1 MEMKLELVA
10 IPVTDVDRARDGIA
24 DNMKPGSIKGLQ
36 MVVKDAHAA
45 HDELKKRGVDIS
57 DIDTQA
63 WGKFVHF
70 NDPDGNTWTLQEL
83 PPRSQFKV

>member
-1 MEMKLELVA
+1 
-10 IPVTDVDRARDGIA
+10 
-24 DNMKPGSIKGLQ
+24 
-36 MVVKDAHAA
+36 MVVKDAQAA

-57 DIDTQA
+57 DVDTQA

-83 PPRSQFKV
+83 PPRGQFKV